1 LYQKAFDEEI
11 SKEMGERTIL
21 FSNADLSS
29 VLYGHEQ
36 KMFKEIDSFPPS
48 RVRDEDLET
57 LCDYFE
63 REYKIDV
70 PVLDENRITVD
81 HEDAK
86 IDVRRMPN
94 RFFYDGGSGS
104 VSGTRFKFF
113 VPYSGEKELFKCRP
127 SSFNF
132 NPPHAQVNPNEL
144 VLIYTGSGQQEATAI
159 RGQFDREL
167 GQIKQWLTC
176 VGSDVE
182 MFNTG
187 VRSKART
194 RIEIRKKK
202 LDNDLDLASGLGF
215 PARAKM

>member
-1 LYQKAFDEEI
+1 
-11 SKEMGERTIL
+11 MGERTIL
-21 FSNADLSS
+21 FSNVDLSN

-36 KMFKEIDSFPPS
+36 KMFKEIDNTPS
-48 RVRDEDLET
+48 DRMRDEDLET

-70 PVLDENRITVD
+70 PVLDENGIAVD

-86 IDVRRMPN
+86 IDVRRTPN
-94 RFFYDGGSGS
+94 RFFYDGGGSGFI
-104 VSGTRFKFF
+104 SGTRFKFF

-144 VLIYTGSGQQEATAI
+144 LLIYTATGQQDATAI
-159 RGQFDREL
+159 RGQFDRDL
-167 GQIKQWLTC
+167 GQIKQWLTY
-176 VGSDVE
+176 VAGDVE
-182 MFNTG
+182 SFNSV

-194 RIEIRKKK
+194 RIEMRRKK
-202 LDNDLDLASGLGF
+202 LLNDRDMTSGLGF
-215 PARAKM
+215 PTRSKV

>member
-1 LYQKAFDEEI
+1 
-11 SKEMGERTIL
+11 MGERTIL
-21 FSNADLSS
+21 FSNVDLSS

-36 KMFKEIDSFPPS
+36 KMFKEIVNFLPN
-48 RVRDEDLET
+48 RIRDEDLDT

-63 REYKIDV
+63 GEYKIDV
-70 PVLDENRITVD
+70 PALDEKSITVD

-86 IDVRRMPN
+86 IDVRRTPN
-94 RFFYDGGSGS
+94 RFFYDGGSGL

-113 VPYSGEKELFKCRP
+113 VPYSGEKELFMCRP

-144 VLIYTGSGQQEATAI
+144 VLVYTATGQQEATAI

-182 MFNTG
+182 MFNST

-202 LDNDLDLASGLGF
+202 LENDQDLASSLGF
-215 PARAKM
+215 PARSKM

>member
-1 LYQKAFDEEI
+1 
-11 SKEMGERTIL
+11 MGERTIL
-21 FSNADLSS
+21 FSNVDLSS

-36 KMFKEIDSFPPS
+36 KMFKEIDNFLPN
-48 RVRDEDLET
+48 RIRDEDLET

-63 REYKIDV
+63 GEYKIDV
-70 PVLDENRITVD
+70 PALDEKSITVD

-86 IDVRRMPN
+86 IDVRRRPS
-94 RFFYDGGSGS
+94 RFFYDGGSGL

-144 VLIYTGSGQQEATAI
+144 VLVYTATGQQESTAI

-182 MFNTG
+182 MFNNS

-202 LDNDLDLASGLGF
+202 LENDQDLASNLGF
-215 PARAKM
+215 PARSKM